1 MVLLGGGDHPL
12 VLGGVLGLLALLLD
26 DFELVHEDLLVLE
39 ALLVYVV
46 EALLLGGGGS
56 TS

>member
-12 VLGGVLGLLALLLD
+12 VLGSVLGLLALLLD